1 MRKMMP
7 DCCEEKAVARQNGMF
22 EGPVGDD
29 WYPCKCKG
37 KVMVNVSTTRTFS
50 LSQDDILQ
58 IIADYLNA
66 NQGIEVSASDL
77 SLDIADSSRG
87 GYFDDQY
94 TPARIKSVSVTV
106 GGDK

>member
-37 KVMVNVSTTRTFS
+37 RVMVNVSTTRTFS
-50 LSQDDILQ
+50 LTQEDVLNIV
-58 IIADYLNA
+58 ADYLNT
-66 NQGIEVSASDL
+66 NQGINVTASEL
-77 SLDIADSSRG
+77 KISITDSSRG
-87 GYFDDQY
+87 GYYEDTY
-94 TPARIKSVSVTV
+94 IPAHIKSISVTV